1 MNIAKREDA
10 LAIRAALCDKL
21 ETLRQRVTGEAQDAR
36 VLFDEVTALEIQFHN
51 LGQAVPD
58 LLRDLLAEL
67 EANIV
72 EDFYDNLPV

>member
-1 MNIAKREDA
+1 MNIANREDA
-10 LAIRAALCDKL
+10 LAVRAALCEKL
-21 ETLRQRVTGEAQDAR
+21 DVLRQQVTDEAQNPR
-36 VLFDEVTALEIQFHN
+36 VLFDEVNALEIQFHN

-67 EANIV
+67 EAEIV